1 MTCLLRPALTS
12 VRFGST
18 LAFIPSPSRSGRPTQ
33 RPGSRPSS
41 PPCGSAARARWR
53 SRRSAA
59 MRASCAMALIEAEVK
74 VFLVNPRRIKAF
86 RAAEGLIAKTD
97 KLDASLIARF
107 AHAMAHELRP
117 LTGRRARD
125 PEGSVDA
132 TAAADGI
139 DRHREDAPQTGLRPV
154 DPRIVSGDDRH
165 SRRQA
170 PNDRSRVR
178 SPHRGRRQNG
188 APARHSGFDPG
199 IATRISTLV
208 VVEMPEL
215 GLIDRKAAASPGGP
229 CAPSLAIR
237 PGSRTQRHL
246 RRPSLRALSLLHG
259 RARRGANPSPL
270 QAGLPR
276 PARRRKTRKSRPRRR
291 RSTHRHP
298 RQRPPPRRHNLQKRK
313 LRLTSPIQ
321 SPGAAG
327 RPTIPGLLRFARND
341 GVDGPAQA
349 ASSAKTW
356 SLERHKWGDRP

>member
-18 LAFIPSPSRSGRPTQ
+18 LAFIPSPSRSGRPRQ

-139 DRHREDAPQTGLRPV
+139 DRHREDAPQP
-154 DPRIVSGDDRH
+154 
-165 SRRQA
+165 
-170 PNDRSRVR
+170 
-178 SPHRGRRQNG
+178 
-188 APARHSGFDPG
+188 
-199 IATRISTLV
+199 
-208 VVEMPEL
+208 
-215 GLIDRKAAASPGGP
+215 
-229 CAPSLAIR
+229 
-237 PGSRTQRHL
+237 
-246 RRPSLRALSLLHG
+246 
-259 RARRGANPSPL
+259 
-270 QAGLPR
+270 
-276 PARRRKTRKSRPRRR
+276 
-291 RSTHRHP
+291 
-298 RQRPPPRRHNLQKRK
+298 
-313 LRLTSPIQ
+313 
-321 SPGAAG
+321 
-327 RPTIPGLLRFARND
+327 
-341 GVDGPAQA
+341 
-349 ASSAKTW
+349 
-356 SLERHKWGDRP
+356 